1 MRRGRRRR
9 RDSGRHDRRGLRTRI
24 DPSTTRNCLR
34 RAIELTAEEVRA
46 SALVPGPMKTS
57 NLGDGYWTWR
67 ESGLAP
73 AGGAVVERHTLA
85 DTERPRHPDS
95 ALQNSDGI
103 TERSAGLVGGD
114 RPSAGPVRELLDATD
129 QAADALAASTKLAGD
144 GPPEGQPGRARRSGR
159 GLQVAGLRR
168 RRGARTRAPPRS
180 HSTSRAR
187 ISVSRNLW
195 WPPGVTTDPSR
206 PSVAHRFTVLG
217 FTPHIK
223 ATCPVVSNRSA
234 PSAVICHAPPFPGR
248 EVRSHP
254 GHSRTAALS
263 NPAESPTAEVNHL
276 LCRLRRF
283 DPARHLAFQRPDT
296 AC

>member
-159 GLQVAGLRR
+159 GLQVAVVASPPGCSNTSAAAVPFDEQGEDFRLAESMVATRGHDRSQSALGCPPVHRSRVHPAHQGGLPGGEQPISAV
-168 RRGARTRAPPRS
+168 RGHLPRTTLPGPRS
-180 HSTSRAR
+180 SFPLQVTP
-187 ISVSRNLW
+187 VQQPCQTPRN
-195 WPPGVTTDPSR
+195 R
-206 PSVAHRFTVLG
+206 Q
-217 FTPHIK
+217 
-223 ATCPVVSNRSA
+223 
-234 PSAVICHAPPFPGR
+234 
-248 EVRSHP
+248 
-254 GHSRTAALS
+254 
-263 NPAESPTAEVNHL
+263 
-276 LCRLRRF
+276 RLK
-283 DPARHLAFQRPDT
+283 
-296 AC
+296 